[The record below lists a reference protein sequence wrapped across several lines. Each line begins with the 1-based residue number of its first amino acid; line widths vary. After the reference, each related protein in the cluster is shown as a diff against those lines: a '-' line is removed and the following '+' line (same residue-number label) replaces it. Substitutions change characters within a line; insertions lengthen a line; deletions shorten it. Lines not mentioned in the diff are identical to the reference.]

1 MVKKWLSYQEQVSRL
16 QERGLVVADADACER
31 FLSEVSYY
39 RLSGYFRYWQKDP
52 MYGDDRFF
60 EGVHV
65 DVIEDVYR
73 KEGEIADVV
82 FAAIRRFEILLR
94 TRFSYFYGE
103 RVGSGWNLVRGE
115 GLASPSG
122 IDRSDVG
129 AHVLRDLNRSKEA
142 FVGRYRDDREV
153 DGHGV
158 FTVDAYR
165 DLPVW
170 VAAEVLSFGVLSR
183 CVEASVDSGV
193 LNDIAGSINVSKSI
207 LPGQIKSLV
216 YLRNR
221 IAHHARIWNHSVIDA
236 PALSGSGKRRR
247 RIKKRIDCKYGKFD
261 PRSVYCVLVAL
272 DGLLERASI
281 DGDWLQSE
289 IAPRLAENRFL
300 DRGIRSPRKYGEMDI
315 S

>member
-1 MVKKWLSYQEQVSRL
+1 MAKEWLSYQEQVSRL
-16 QERGLVVADADACER
+16 QERGLVVANADACER

-39 RLSGYFRYWQKDP
+39 RFSGYFRYWQKDP
-52 MYGDDRFF
+52 MYGDDRFLG
-60 EGVHV
+60 GVHV

-73 KEGEIADVV
+73 KEGEVADVV

-221 IAHHARIWNHSVIDA
+221 IAHHARIWNHSVLDA
-236 PALSGSGKRRR
+236 PALPGGRKARKRVERE
-247 RIKKRIDCKYGKFD
+247 YGKFD
-261 PRSVYCVLVAL
+261 PRSVYCILVVLDV
-272 DGLLERASI
+272 LLKRASLE
-281 DGDWLQSE
+281 GDCFCSE
-289 IAPRLAENRFL
+289 IVPRLADNRFL
-300 DRGIRSPRKYGEMDI
+300 DRGIRYPRKYGEMDL

>member
-16 QERGLVVADADACER
+16 QERGLVVADADACEC

-39 RLSGYFRYWQKDP
+39 RFSGYFRYWQKDP
-52 MYGDDRFF
+52 TYGDDRFR

-82 FAAIRRFEILLR
+82 FTAIRRFEILLR

-115 GLASPSG
+115 GLASPPG
-122 IDRSDVG
+122 MGRSDIG

-153 DGHGV
+153 DDHGL

-183 CVEASVDSGV
+183 CVEASVNSGV
-193 LNDIAGSINVSKSI
+193 LDDIAGSLNVSKAI

-221 IAHHARIWNHSVIDA
+221 IAHHARIWNHSVLDA
-236 PALSGSGKRRR
+236 PALSGSRKGKR
-247 RIKKRIDCKYGKFD
+247 RIKKRIECKYGKFD

-300 DRGIRSPRKYGEMDI
+300 DRGIRSPRKYGEMDL